1 MPVLRPSHR
10 PLSTSSPAP
19 LARRTRKKPS
29 NHPPTPHSRA
39 PSSALLGVLLL
50 PSPLRPRPPVLMA
63 GLRNPKASAAFAQ
76 LRPQGKKSKPRF
88 QQPTRLLSTPLPS
101 KTLFHSTGHPMS
113 TKEKL
118 SKQFKELIAM
128 EPTVRGSIPTNPLD
142 DENLVPLSEW
152 RTRVIN
158 LLNVVLPKN
167 NPILKSVASL
177 NFQSNLN
184 EKVDELFGALRGVQA
199 DFESGL
205 FESLQK
211 RIEAEMS
218 VNFLEQAEQLLKE
231 KDNHHYSYIP
241 AAVLAGA
248 IVEKSLRSLC
258 ERNDPP
264 IKTVKPNGQPKA
276 MNALIDDLKKAEV
289 LDEIWSKQLKA
300 WADIRN
306 AAAHGRTEAIKPDQV
321 KSMIGAIPSFLTQFM
336 K

>member
-1 MPVLRPSHR
+1 
-10 PLSTSSPAP
+10 
-19 LARRTRKKPS
+19 
-29 NHPPTPHSRA
+29 
-39 PSSALLGVLLL
+39 
-50 PSPLRPRPPVLMA
+50 MA

-248 IVEKSLRSLC
+248 IVEKILRSLC

-264 IKTVKPNGQPKA
+264 IKTVKPNGQPKT

-306 AAAHGRTEAIKPDQV
+306 AAAHGRTEAITPDQV
-321 KSMIGAIPSFLTQFM
+321 KTMLGAIPSFLTQFM